1 MAAPIAFA
9 WLLLTRLCTA
19 GCSSLV
25 CKAVSKTARWV
36 EHHTPLGK
44 FTDALTKP
52 LPAPAVRRFQLAMSG
67 SVPLPLPDL
76 DGPPG
81 RIGRSLE
88 QPDEFPKLTSV

>member
-9 WLLLTRLCTA
+9 WLLLTRLCSA

-52 LPAPAVRRFQLAMSG
+52 PWGVTYDWDHVVAYMARRAARPAPRRPLLALPASHVRR
-67 SVPLPLPDL
+67 
-76 DGPPG
+76 
-81 RIGRSLE
+81 
-88 QPDEFPKLTSV
+88 

>member
-52 LPAPAVRRFQLAMSG
+52 PWGVTYDWDHVVAYMARRAARPAPRRPLLALPASHMPR
-67 SVPLPLPDL
+67 
-76 DGPPG
+76 
-81 RIGRSLE
+81 
-88 QPDEFPKLTSV
+88 